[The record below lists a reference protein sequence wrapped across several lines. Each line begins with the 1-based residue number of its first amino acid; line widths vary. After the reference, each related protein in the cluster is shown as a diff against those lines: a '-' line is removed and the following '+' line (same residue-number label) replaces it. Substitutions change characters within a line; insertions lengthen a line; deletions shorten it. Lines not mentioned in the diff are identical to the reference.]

1 MSVMSVRIPDELANQ
16 LSLLAEAT
24 GRTKSYLAGQAIQD
38 FLDREAWQITEI
50 KQAIIE
56 ADQQD
61 FVSENEMSTL
71 FKKWVW
77 PFRIRINNECEMAKE
92 SCCKLTTRVSVVI

>member
-24 GRTKSYLAGQAIQD
+24 GRTRSYLAGQAIQD

-50 KQAIIE
+50 KQAITE
-56 ADQQD
+56 AEHKD
-61 FVSENEMSTL
+61 FASENEMNMV
-71 FKKWVW
+71 FKRMGVAVQSKD
-77 PFRIRINNECEMAKE
+77 K
-92 SCCKLTTRVSVVI
+92 

>member
-1 MSVMSVRIPDELANQ
+1 MSVMSVRISDELANQ

-38 FLDREAWQITEI
+38 FLDREEWQITEI

-61 FVSENEMSTL
+61 FISEHEMNTL
-71 FKKWVW
+71 FKKMGV
-77 PFRIRINNECEMAKE
+77 AVQDKD
-92 SCCKLTTRVSVVI
+92 K

>member
-1 MSVMSVRIPDELANQ
+1 MSVMSLRLPDEIANQ
-16 LSLLAEAT
+16 LSRLAEAT

-38 FLDREAWQITEI
+38 FLDREAWQISEI

-61 FVSENEMSTL
+61 FVPENEMNSL
-71 FKKWVW
+71 FKRMGVTVQEKD
-77 PFRIRINNECEMAKE
+77 K
-92 SCCKLTTRVSVVI
+92 

>member
-1 MSVMSVRIPDELANQ
+1 MSVMSVRISDELANQ

-61 FVSENEMSTL
+61 FISEHEMNTL
-71 FKKWVW
+71 FKKMGV
-77 PFRIRINNECEMAKE
+77 AVQDKD
-92 SCCKLTTRVSVVI
+92 K

>member
-1 MSVMSVRIPDELANQ
+1 MSVISVRIPDELVSP

-38 FLDREAWQITEI
+38 FLDREAWQIAEI

-56 ADQQD
+56 AEQQD
-61 FVSENEMSTL
+61 FVSKNGMNTL
-71 FKKWVW
+71 FKRMGVAVQDKD
-77 PFRIRINNECEMAKE
+77 K
-92 SCCKLTTRVSVVI
+92 

>member
-1 MSVMSVRIPDELANQ
+1 MSVISVRMPDELAHQ

-38 FLDREAWQITEI
+38 FLARETWQINEI

-56 ADQQD
+56 AEQQD
-61 FVSENEMSTL
+61 FISENEM
-71 FKKWVW
+71 
-77 PFRIRINNECEMAKE
+77 
-92 SCCKLTTRVSVVI
+92 TTRFKRMGVAIQGKDE

>member
-1 MSVMSVRIPDELANQ
+1 MSVMSLRLPDELAHQ

-38 FLDREAWQITEI
+38 FLDREAWQIAET

-56 ADQQD
+56 AEQQD
-61 FVSENEMSTL
+61 FISENEMSSL
-71 FKKWVW
+71 FRKMGVAVQGKD
-77 PFRIRINNECEMAKE
+77 K
-92 SCCKLTTRVSVVI
+92 